1 MSDPFV
7 SKCGSQEDLLNSQ
20 HKELSCFIF
29 VVRKKNTHGMLIKD
43 LEEIKKSLGGDLFPG

>member
-7 SKCGSQEDLLNSQ
+7 SKCGSQEDLLNSK
-20 HKELSCFIF
+20 HKKLSCFIF